1 MPRAY
6 AANRI
11 MEHLAHVRSPL
22 VLLTAPYDSEATS
35 LINQVAERV
44 GTHLV
49 PCRTVPVAGHV
60 LQRRLTILDEMP
72 AASPYEAAQQLLAE
86 ARASSPDEQPL
97 LLSIGT
103 VELLDQDSSAVVD
116 VLLRE
121 QRAGVIMTCASQTR
135 LSFRYSRP
143 MQGPRGLTV
152 ELAELSEAEF
162 RSLLHEVLGAAPTST
177 LGDYLWAITSGAA
190 GGLRTAAQVGLNEGW
205 ISIRGSAGALSHP
218 PAWMDRLTAAEMLA
232 RLCQDLGTAAVE
244 LLRRVAVGERTA
256 LREFTYDAD
265 TRDALFWMAEAGLL
279 VITGGYVH
287 LNRPIL
293 RHPLVLSAGATDPA
307 APHSPASP
315 ANTAR
320 PTNTAAPA
328 NTGPPTKT
336 GPSPSRAL
344 HQAATA
350 ETPSDTTI
358 MQAAA
363 AHLERGLLEQARFL
377 ATGLAEHDP
386 RRICLTA
393 SVQAVYGAART
404 ALDTLEGIEDPQA
417 ATLRSFIRGALRSS
431 PDPEDTSL
439 AELSARLHLFDD
451 YQPQQ
456 YIETFPAAPVDTPV
470 SAAAVPTPTVEV
482 PSAGDESLVDVD
494 LLIRA
499 SRAALDAYA
508 AALADQSERADASWR
523 AATATPLAQLPILAA
538 GWVIERLGMARIFND
553 PGAEIFPEGWF
564 DGESPERRLFYALT
578 LQGQRLLQD
587 LVCGVET
594 EQLRQ
599 QTQDLWNQFEAG
611 LPIGALSRRFMEA
624 MDQSI
629 AGSRSA
635 ELDGPPELLP
645 LGLSSTFRDATI
657 DSVVLLGWLLRA
669 PLSELADTIEEVFQR
684 SRQVPG
690 MRRTALRCL
699 LLRRGAE
706 MPAQLLQVAI
716 DFARRAQVNND
727 VLAAAERLADPQ
739 SRERVL
745 GQPVPG
751 RPGLRFC
758 SAPQPPAADRQELI
772 EAASIELLSA
782 REGEIAKHLMAGA
795 GAADVATDL
804 HISVRTVHTHVR
816 NIYRKLDVSSRM
828 QLRARLAQRQAS
840 R

>member
-1 MPRAY
+1 
-6 AANRI
+6 

-22 VLLTAPYDSEATS
+22 VLLTAPYDSDATS

-44 GTHLV
+44 GANLA
-49 PCRTVPVAGHV
+49 PCPTAPVAGRV

-72 AASPYEAAQQLLAE
+72 AAAPYEAAQQLLAE

-103 VELLDQDSSAVVD
+103 VELLDQDSSTVVD

-205 ISIRGSAGALSHP
+205 ISIRGSASALTYP

-232 RLCQDLGTAAVE
+232 RLRQDLGDAAVE

-256 LREFTYDAD
+256 LREFTHDAE

-293 RHPLVLSAGATDPA
+293 RHPLVLSAGPTES
-307 APHSPASP
+307 APP

-328 NTGPPTKT
+328 NTGPTTKT
-336 GPSPSRAL
+336 GPSPSCAL

-350 ETPSDTTI
+350 ETPCDTTI

-377 ATGLAEHDP
+377 AIGLAEDDP

-393 SVQAVYGAART
+393 SVQAVSGAPRT
-404 ALDTLEGIEDPQA
+404 ALHTVEGLQDPQA
-417 ATLRSFIRGALRSS
+417 ATLHSFIRGALRSS

-439 AELSARLHLFDD
+439 AELSARLHVFND

-456 YIETFPAAPVDTPV
+456 YIETFPAAPVDTRV
-470 SAAAVPTPTVEV
+470 SPAAAPTPTVEV
-482 PSAGDESLVDVD
+482 PSAGEESIVDVD

-553 PGAEIFPEGWF
+553 PGAELFPEGWF